1 MGLTEVRRPI
11 QNKDELNAKEWAES
25 STNALI
31 DGSLILAAH
40 IMRRDASRSKVLW
53 LDFCIVAQSLF
64 R

>member
-31 DGSLILAAH
+31 DGSLVLAAH
-40 IMRRDASRSKVLW
+40 IMG
-53 LDFCIVAQSLF
+53 
-64 R
+64 